1 MVFEKNSVHRIP
13 KTIRIAKGGR
23 CLLNLVGLIAVG
35 VALALPQVAIAGD
48 AAAGDQRYHQSCHAC
63 HGPAG
68 KGVSSYPKIS
78 GNPVEYTREKLK
90 AYRAGQKIGPNSG
103 LMIMMAKP
111 LTDEE
116 IENLS
121 AYLKDA
127 KYEK

>member
-1 MVFEKNSVHRIP
+1 MFK
-13 KTIRIAKGGR
+13 
-23 CLLNLVGLIAVG
+23 LIG
-35 VALALPQVAIAGD
+35 PISVALALGLSSSATAGD
-48 AAAGDQRYHQSCHAC
+48 AAAGDKRYHQSCHAC

-78 GNPVEYTREKLK
+78 GNPVEYTREKLQ
-90 AYRAGQKIGPNSG
+90 AYRSGQKIGPNSG

-121 AYLKDA
+121 VYLKDA
-127 KYEK
+127 KYK

>member
-1 MVFEKNSVHRIP
+1 MFKVIGPLS
-13 KTIRIAKGGR
+13 
-23 CLLNLVGLIAVG
+23 
-35 VALALPQVAIAGD
+35 LALSIVVSNPTIAGD
-48 AAAGDQRYHQSCHAC
+48 AAAGDKRYHESCHAC

-78 GNPVEYTREKLK
+78 GNPIEYTREKLM
-90 AYRAGQKIGPNSG
+90 AYRSGQKIGPNSG

-127 KYEK
+127 KYQK

>member
-1 MVFEKNSVHRIP
+1 M
-13 KTIRIAKGGR
+13 
-23 CLLNLVGLIAVG
+23 LNLIKLITLGAVLG
-35 VALALPQVAIAGD
+35 FPYVAIAGD
-48 AAAGDQRYHQSCHAC
+48 AVAGDQRYHQSCHAC

-90 AYRAGQKIGPNSG
+90 AYRAGEKIGPNSG

-127 KYEK
+127 KYKK

>member
-1 MVFEKNSVHRIP
+1 M
-13 KTIRIAKGGR
+13 
-23 CLLNLVGLIAVG
+23 LNLIKLISLGAVLG
-35 VALALPQVAIAGD
+35 FPHVAIAGD
-48 AAAGDQRYHQSCHAC
+48 AVAGDQRYHQSCHAC

-90 AYRAGQKIGPNSG
+90 AYRAGEKIGPNSG

-127 KYEK
+127 KYKK

>member
-1 MVFEKNSVHRIP
+1 MLKV
-13 KTIRIAKGGR
+13 
-23 CLLNLVGLIAVG
+23 VGLCIFG
-35 VALALPQVAIAGD
+35 LALAAADPVTAGD
-48 AAAGDQRYHQSCHAC
+48 SVAGDQRYHQSCHAC

-78 GNPVEYTREKLK
+78 GKSVEYTREKLK
-90 AYRAGQKIGPNSG
+90 AYRAGKKIGPNSG

-111 LTDEE
+111 LSDEE

-127 KYEK
+127 KYQK

>member
-1 MVFEKNSVHRIP
+1 LKF
-13 KTIRIAKGGR
+13 
-23 CLLNLVGLIAVG
+23 VGLFT
-35 VALALPQVAIAGD
+35 LALTLAFSHSAVAGD
-48 AAAGDQRYHQSCHAC
+48 AVAGDKRYHQSCHAC

-78 GNPVEYTREKLK
+78 GNPIEYTREKLK

-127 KYEK
+127 KYKP

>member
-1 MVFEKNSVHRIP
+1 MFNY
-13 KTIRIAKGGR
+13 TG
-23 CLLNLVGLIAVG
+23 LLT
-35 VALALPQVAIAGD
+35 LALILGLANSAVAGD
-48 AAAGDQRYHQSCHAC
+48 AVAGDKRYHESCHAC

-68 KGVSSYPKIS
+68 KGASSYPKVS
-78 GNPVEYTREKLK
+78 GNPIEYTREKLK
-90 AYRAGQKIGPNSG
+90 TYRAGQKIGPNSG

-127 KYEK
+127 KYK

>member
-1 MVFEKNSVHRIP
+1 MFKSIVLFSIV
-13 KTIRIAKGGR
+13 
-23 CLLNLVGLIAVG
+23 LVCTLPSSAV
-35 VALALPQVAIAGD
+35 AGD
-48 AAAGDQRYHQSCHAC
+48 PAAGDKRYHQSCHAC

-68 KGVSSYPKIS
+68 KGVSSYPKVS
-78 GNPVEYTREKLK
+78 GNSIEYTREKLR

-127 KYEK
+127 KY

>member
-1 MVFEKNSVHRIP
+1 MLKF
-13 KTIRIAKGGR
+13 
-23 CLLNLVGLIAVG
+23 VGLFT
-35 VALALPQVAIAGD
+35 LALTLAFSNSAVAGD
-48 AAAGDQRYHQSCHAC
+48 AVAGDKRYHQSCHAC

-78 GNPVEYTREKLK
+78 GNPIEYTREKLK

-127 KYEK
+127 KYKP

>member
-1 MVFEKNSVHRIP
+1 MLKSI
-13 KTIRIAKGGR
+13 
-23 CLLNLVGLIAVG
+23 GLIT
-35 VALALPQVAIAGD
+35 LAAFLGLSNSAFAGD
-48 AAAGDQRYHQSCHAC
+48 AAAGDKRYHESCHAC

-68 KGVSSYPKIS
+68 KGASSYPKVS
-78 GNPVEYTREKLK
+78 GNPIEYTREKLK
-90 AYRAGQKIGPNSG
+90 AYRSGQKIGPNSG

-127 KYEK
+127 KYK

>member
-1 MVFEKNSVHRIP
+1 LFKVIGPLS
-13 KTIRIAKGGR
+13 IA
-23 CLLNLVGLIAVG
+23 LSI
-35 VALALPQVAIAGD
+35 VASNPTVAGD
-48 AAAGDQRYHQSCHAC
+48 AAAGDKRYHESCHAC

-78 GNPVEYTREKLK
+78 GNPIEYTREKLM
-90 AYRAGQKIGPNSG
+90 AYRSGQKIGPNSG

-127 KYEK
+127 KYQK

>member
-1 MVFEKNSVHRIP
+1 MFRIIGPLSIALSVVTSNP
-13 KTIRIAKGGR
+13 
-23 CLLNLVGLIAVG
+23 AVSG
-35 VALALPQVAIAGD
+35 DAEAGD
-48 AAAGDQRYHQSCHAC
+48 IRYHQSCHAC

-78 GNPVEYTREKLK
+78 GNPVEYTREKLM
-90 AYRAGQKIGPNSG
+90 AYRSGQTIGPNSG

-127 KYEK
+127 KYKN